1 MSDLKVL
8 EEKINHID
16 KTVLGIDTTVKHFA
30 ERLAETVRIN
40 STELDNHNNRITGL
54 ERSFHI
60 YDGSIKTLNRLISLG
75 GVFIISGVIWLF
87 TQINEY
93 KRDDALMQS
102 QQQQMMKE
110 LDTIRQD
117 VERMKYD
124 RATELTDTNQ
134 YD

>member
-1 MSDLKVL
+1 MSDLKTL

-30 ERLAETVRIN
+30 EKLAETVRNN
-40 STELDNHNNRITGL
+40 SAELSNHDTRIIGL
-54 ERSFHI
+54 ERSFHT

-75 GVFIISGVIWLF
+75 GVFVISGVVWLF

-93 KRDDALMQS
+93 KRDYALMQS

-124 RATELTDTNQ
+124 RTNEPTYTNQ
-134 YD
+134 HD

>member
-40 STELDNHNNRITGL
+40 STELDNHDNRITGL

-75 GVFIISGVIWLF
+75 GAFVISGVIWLF
-87 TQINEY
+87 MQINDY
-93 KRDDALMQS
+93 KRDYTLMQS

-124 RATELTDTNQ
+124 RAIKSTDTDQHN
-134 YD
+134 

>member
-1 MSDLKVL
+1 MSDLKIL

-16 KTVLGIDTTVKHFA
+16 KTVLGIETTVKHFA
-30 ERLAETVRIN
+30 EKLAETVKIN
-40 STELDNHNNRITGL
+40 SRELNNHDNRITGL
-54 ERSFHI
+54 ERTFHT

-87 TQINEY
+87 TQINEN
-93 KRDDALMQS
+93 KRDYTLMQS
-102 QQQQMMKE
+102 RQQQMMKE

-124 RATELTDTNQ
+124 RAIKSTDTDQ
-134 YD
+134 YN

>member
-1 MSDLKVL
+1 MSDLKTL

-40 STELDNHNNRITGL
+40 STELDNHDNRITGL
-54 ERSFHI
+54 ERSFHV

-75 GVFIISGVIWLF
+75 GVFVISGVIWLF
-87 TQINEY
+87 TQINDY
-93 KRDDALMQS
+93 RHNYDLMQS

-124 RATELTDTNQ
+124 RAIKSTDTNQ
-134 YD
+134 HD

>member
-1 MSDLKVL
+1 MSDLKIL

-40 STELDNHNNRITGL
+40 STELDNHDNRITGL
-54 ERSFHI
+54 EKSFHI

-87 TQINEY
+87 AQITEY
-93 KRDDALMQS
+93 KRDYVIMQN
-102 QQQQMMKE
+102 QQMQMMKE

-117 VERMKYD
+117 VEQMKYD
-124 RATELTDTNQ
+124 RAIKSTDTDQHN
-134 YD
+134 

>member
-1 MSDLKVL
+1 MSDLKIL

-30 ERLAETVRIN
+30 EKLAETVRIN
-40 STELDNHNNRITGL
+40 STELENHDNRIAGL
-54 ERSFHI
+54 ERSFHT

-75 GVFIISGVIWLF
+75 GVSVLSGVIWLF
-87 TQINEY
+87 TQTNEY
-93 KRDDALMQS
+93 KRDYALIQS

-110 LDTIRQD
+110 LDTTRQD

-124 RATELTDTNQ
+124 RTSKSTDTDQ
-134 YD
+134 YN

>member
-1 MSDLKVL
+1 MSDLKTL

-40 STELDNHNNRITGL
+40 STELDNHDNRITGL

-75 GVFIISGVIWLF
+75 GVFVISGVIWLF

-93 KRDDALMQS
+93 KRDYALMQS

-110 LDTIRQD
+110 LDIVRQD

-124 RATELTDTNQ
+124 RIAKPTDTDQ
-134 YD
+134 HD

>member
-1 MSDLKVL
+1 MSDLKIL

-40 STELDNHNNRITGL
+40 STELDNHDNRITGL
-54 ERSFHI
+54 ERSFHV
-60 YDGSIKTLNRLISLG
+60 YDGSVKTLNRLISLG

-87 TQINEY
+87 AQTNEY
-93 KRDDALMQS
+93 KRDYVLVQS

-117 VERMKYD
+117 AERMKYD
-124 RATELTDTNQ
+124 RDTKSTDTNQ
-134 YD
+134 HN

>member
-1 MSDLKVL
+1 MSDLKIL

-40 STELDNHNNRITGL
+40 STELDNHDNRIAGL
-54 ERSFHI
+54 ERSFHT

-75 GVFIISGVIWLF
+75 GVFVTSGVIWLF
-87 TQINEY
+87 TQTNEY
-93 KRDDALMQS
+93 KRDYALMQS
-102 QQQQMMKE
+102 QQQQMTKE

-117 VERMKYD
+117 VESMKYD
-124 RATELTDTNQ
+124 RAIKSTDTDQHN
-134 YD
+134 

>member
-1 MSDLKVL
+1 MSDLKIL

-40 STELDNHNNRITGL
+40 STELNNHDNRITGL
-54 ERSFHI
+54 ERSFHV

-75 GVFIISGVIWLF
+75 GVFVISGVIWLF

-93 KRDDALMQS
+93 KRDYALMQN
-102 QQQQMMKE
+102 QQQQMLKE
-110 LDTIRQD
+110 IDIIRDD

-124 RATELTDTNQ
+124 RAIKSIDANQ
-134 YD
+134 HD

>member
-1 MSDLKVL
+1 MSDLKTL

-40 STELDNHNNRITGL
+40 STELDNHDNRITGL
-54 ERSFHI
+54 ERSFHV
-60 YDGSIKTLNRLISLG
+60 YDGSVKTLNRLISLG
-75 GVFIISGVIWLF
+75 GVFVTSGVIWLF
-87 TQINEY
+87 AQTNDY
-93 KRDDALMQS
+93 KRDYALVQS

-117 VERMKYD
+117 AERMKYD
-124 RATELTDTNQ
+124 RDTKSTDTNQ
-134 YD
+134 HN

>member
-1 MSDLKVL
+1 MSDLKIL

-30 ERLAETVRIN
+30 EKLAETVKIN
-40 STELDNHNNRITGL
+40 SRELNNHDNRITGL
-54 ERSFHI
+54 ERTFHT

-75 GVFIISGVIWLF
+75 GVFVISGVIWLF
-87 TQINEY
+87 TQMNEN
-93 KRDDALMQS
+93 KRDYALIQS
-102 QQQQMMKE
+102 KQQQMMKE

-124 RATELTDTNQ
+124 RTIKSTDTNQ
-134 YD
+134 HD

>member
-1 MSDLKVL
+1 MSDLKIL

-40 STELDNHNNRITGL
+40 STELNNHDNRITGL
-54 ERSFHI
+54 EKSFHI

-87 TQINEY
+87 TQITEY
-93 KRDDALMQS
+93 KRDYVIMQN
-102 QQQQMMKE
+102 QQMQMMKE
-110 LDTIRQD
+110 LDTIRRD
-117 VERMKYD
+117 VEQMKYVRND
-124 RATELTDTNQ
+124 KSLDTNQ
-134 YD
+134 HD

>member
-1 MSDLKVL
+1 MSDLKIL

-40 STELDNHNNRITGL
+40 SAELDSHDNRITGL

-75 GVFIISGVIWLF
+75 GVFIISGVVWLF
-87 TQINEY
+87 SQINEY
-93 KRDDALMQS
+93 KRDYVIMQN
-102 QQQQMMKE
+102 QQMQMMKE
-110 LDTIRQD
+110 LDTIRRD
-117 VERMKYD
+117 VEQMKYD
-124 RATELTDTNQ
+124 RNDKYLDTNQ
-134 YD
+134 HD

>member
-1 MSDLKVL
+1 MSDLKIL

-30 ERLAETVRIN
+30 EKLAETVRIN
-40 STELDNHNNRITGL
+40 STELENHDNRIAGL
-54 ERSFHI
+54 ERSFHT

-75 GVFIISGVIWLF
+75 GVSVLSGAIWLF
-87 TQINEY
+87 TQTNEY
-93 KRDDALMQS
+93 KRDYALIQS

-110 LDTIRQD
+110 LDTTRQD

-124 RATELTDTNQ
+124 RASKSTDTDQ
-134 YD
+134 YN

>member
-1 MSDLKVL
+1 MSDLKIL

-40 STELDNHNNRITGL
+40 STELDNHDNRITGL
-54 ERSFHI
+54 ERAFHV
-60 YDGSIKTLNRLISLG
+60 YDGSVKTLNRLISLG
-75 GVFIISGVIWLF
+75 GVFVISGVIWLF
-87 TQINEY
+87 AQTNEY
-93 KRDDALMQS
+93 KRDYVLVQS

-117 VERMKYD
+117 VEPMKYD
-124 RATELTDTNQ
+124 RATKPTDTVQ
-134 YD
+134 HD

>member
-1 MSDLKVL
+1 MSDLKIL

-16 KTVLGIDTTVKHFA
+16 KTVLGIDTAVKHFA

-40 STELDNHNNRITGL
+40 STELDNHDNRITGL

-75 GVFIISGVIWLF
+75 GVFVISGVIWLF
-87 TQINEY
+87 TQMNEY
-93 KRDDALMQS
+93 KRDYTLMQS

-124 RATELTDTNQ
+124 RAVKFTDTNKH
-134 YD
+134 D

>member
-1 MSDLKVL
+1 MSDLKIL

-40 STELDNHNNRITGL
+40 SAELSNHDNRITGL

-75 GVFIISGVIWLF
+75 GVFVISGVIWLF
-87 TQINEY
+87 TQTNEY
-93 KRDDALMQS
+93 KRDYALMQS

-117 VERMKYD
+117 AERMKYD
-124 RATELTDTNQ
+124 RATKSTDTDQHN
-134 YD
+134 

>member
-1 MSDLKVL
+1 MSDLKTL

-30 ERLAETVRIN
+30 ERLAETVRNN
-40 STELDNHNNRITGL
+40 STELDNHDNRITGL

-93 KRDDALMQS
+93 KRDYALIQS
-102 QQQQMMKE
+102 QQQQMLKE
-110 LDTIRQD
+110 LDTARQD

-124 RATELTDTNQ
+124 RAIKSTDTDQ